1 MILTMWS
8 KARDAIMESSKE
20 SSVYIGCD
28 SLRIPAKNK
37 AVFSTVIVLHK
48 DSKHGC
54 NLFHNKVIIPDFGQ
68 MKPRL
73 LTEVQYALEA
83 YYAIEDIIEDRRLEI
98 HIDVNP
104 DPKYASNVV
113 TNEAFGWVRGLGL
126 QARIKPDSFAAT
138 TAADHCVRH

>member
-1 MILTMWS
+1 
-8 KARDAIMESSKE
+8 
-20 SSVYIGCD
+20 
-28 SLRIPAKNK
+28 
-37 AVFSTVIVLHK
+37 
-48 DSKHGC
+48 
-54 NLFHNKVIIPDFGQ
+54 

-83 YYAIEDIIEDRRLEI
+83 YYAIEDIIDDRRLEI

-113 TNEAFGWVRGLGL
+113 TNEALGWVRGLGL